1 MRLWGDVMQI
11 EWFEILAQVFN
22 FFILLLILRKIFY
35 KPVNQVMENR
45 QEKIDKL
52 IKESE
57 EKMETAE
64 SLMNEYQ
71 TKLAQLESEEEA
83 TIRVARKKAEDIK
96 DELLEEYK
104 NEAERRREEFLKEI
118 EDDKNKLSRDIQTT
132 LGQNSVKIAR
142 RILSY
147 ITDEE
152 LEEEYFES
160 FLNKIDK
167 LDDAASDF
175 EISFKEEKFE
185 FVSADEISKEKKNTL
200 ESALKDKF
208 RNFKDL
214 RYTVDEDLVMGY
226 ELRLESYVL
235 NSSLKKYL
243 EQTEINILKTIEA
256 KN

>member
-1 MRLWGDVMQI
+1 MQI

-52 IKESE
+52 IEESE
-57 EKMETAE
+57 EKMADAK
-64 SLMNEYQ
+64 SLMDEYQ
-71 TKLAQLESEEEA
+71 TKLARLESEEEA
-83 TIRVARKKAEDIK
+83 TIREARKKAEDMK
-96 DELLEEYK
+96 DDLLEQYK
-104 NEAERRREEFLKEI
+104 NEADRRREEFLREI
-118 EDDKNKLSRDIQTT
+118 EDDRKRLSREIQTA

-142 RILSY
+142 HILSY
-147 ITDEE
+147 ITDED

-160 FLNKIDK
+160 FLNKIHR
-167 LDDAASDF
+167 LDQAATGF
-175 EISFKEEKFE
+175 EISFEEESFE
-185 FVSADEISKEKKNTL
+185 FTSAGEISDEKKKTL
-200 ESALKDKF
+200 ESALREKF

-214 RYTVDEDLVMGY
+214 RYSVDEDLVMGY

-243 EQTEINILKTIEA
+243 DQTEINILKTIEA

>member
-1 MRLWGDVMQI
+1 MQI

-35 KPVNQVMENR
+35 KPINQVMENR

-52 IKESE
+52 MEESE
-57 EKMETAE
+57 EKMADAK
-64 SLMNEYQ
+64 SLMDEYQ
-71 TKLAQLESEEEA
+71 TKLARLESEEEA
-83 TIRVARKKAEDIK
+83 TIREARKKAEDMK
-96 DELLEEYK
+96 DDLLEQYK
-104 NEAERRREEFLKEI
+104 NEADRRREEFLREI
-118 EDDKNKLSRDIQTT
+118 EDDRKRLSREIQTA

-142 RILSY
+142 HILSY
-147 ITDEE
+147 ITDED

-160 FLNKIDK
+160 FLNKIHR
-167 LDDAASDF
+167 LDQAATDF
-175 EISFKEEKFE
+175 EISFEEESFE
-185 FVSADEISKEKKNTL
+185 FTSAGEISNEKKKTL
-200 ESALKDKF
+200 ESALREKF

-214 RYTVDEDLVMGY
+214 RYSVDEDLVMGY

-243 EQTEINILKTIEA
+243 DQTEINILKTIEA

>member
-1 MRLWGDVMQI
+1 MQI

-35 KPVNQVMENR
+35 KPINQVMENR

-52 IKESE
+52 IEESE
-57 EKMETAE
+57 EKMADAK
-64 SLMNEYQ
+64 SLMDEYQ
-71 TKLAQLESEEEA
+71 TKLARLESEEEA
-83 TIRVARKKAEDIK
+83 TIREARKKAEDMK
-96 DELLEEYK
+96 DDLLEQYK
-104 NEAERRREEFLKEI
+104 NEADRRREEFLREI
-118 EDDKNKLSRDIQTT
+118 EDDRKRLSREIQTA

-142 RILSY
+142 HILSY
-147 ITDEE
+147 ITDED

-160 FLNKIDK
+160 FLNKIHR
-167 LDDAASDF
+167 LDQAATDF
-175 EISFKEEKFE
+175 EISFEEESFE
-185 FVSADEISKEKKNTL
+185 FTSAGEISNEKKKTL
-200 ESALKDKF
+200 ESALREKF

-214 RYTVDEDLVMGY
+214 RYSVDEDLVMGY

-243 EQTEINILKTIEA
+243 DQTEINILKTIEA

>member
-1 MRLWGDVMQI
+1 MQI

-35 KPVNQVMENR
+35 KPVNQVMESR
-45 QEKIDKL
+45 QQKIDQL
-52 IKESE
+52 LGEAE
-57 EKMETAE
+57 EKMANAN
-64 SLMNEYQ
+64 SLMDEYQ
-71 TKLAQLESEEEA
+71 AKLARLESEEEA
-83 TIRVARKKAEDIK
+83 TIREARKKAEDMK
-96 DELLEEYK
+96 EDLLEKYK
-104 NEAERRREEFLKEI
+104 KEADRRREEFLREI
-118 EDDKNKLSRDIQTT
+118 EDDKNRLSREIQTS

-142 RILSY
+142 QILSY
-147 ITDEE
+147 ITDQD

-167 LDDAASDF
+167 LEEAASDF
-175 EISFKEEKFE
+175 EISFQEEKFE
-185 FVSADEISKEKKNTL
+185 FVSADEISKEKKATL
-200 ESALKDKF
+200 EAALKEKF
-208 RNFKDL
+208 KNFKEL
-214 RYTVDEDLVMGY
+214 RYSVDEDLVMGY

>member
-1 MRLWGDVMQI
+1 MQI

-35 KPVNQVMENR
+35 KPINQVMENR

-52 IKESE
+52 IEESE
-57 EKMETAE
+57 EKMADAK
-64 SLMNEYQ
+64 SLMDEYQ
-71 TKLAQLESEEEA
+71 TKLAKLESEEEA
-83 TIRVARKKAEDIK
+83 TIREARKKAEDMK
-96 DELLEEYK
+96 DDLLEQYK
-104 NEAERRREEFLKEI
+104 NEADRRREEFLREI
-118 EDDKNKLSRDIQTT
+118 EDDRKRLSREIQTA

-142 RILSY
+142 HILSY
-147 ITDEE
+147 ITDED

-160 FLNKIDK
+160 FLNKIHK
-167 LDDAASDF
+167 LDQAATDF
-175 EISFKEEKFE
+175 EISFEEESFE
-185 FVSADEISKEKKNTL
+185 FTSAGEISDEKKKTL
-200 ESALKDKF
+200 ESALREKF

-214 RYTVDEDLVMGY
+214 RYSVDEDLVMGY

-243 EQTEINILKTIEA
+243 DQTEINILKTIEA